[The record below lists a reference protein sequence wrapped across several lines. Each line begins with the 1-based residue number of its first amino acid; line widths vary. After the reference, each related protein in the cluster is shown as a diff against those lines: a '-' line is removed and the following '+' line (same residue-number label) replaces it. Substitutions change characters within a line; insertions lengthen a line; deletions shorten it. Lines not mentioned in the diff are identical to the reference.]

1 MKKLV
6 CLLLACLL
14 LLGST
19 ALAEYNTLQW
29 PLVKEGEKASISVVV
44 LRNDANQTIDVNEK
58 WFWKYLEKY
67 SGIDFEITEILQSAK
82 DEKMNLM
89 FAMAELPDIL
99 MGLNLTTEQLV
110 TYGVVDKM
118 LLDMS
123 PYITEDIMPNLSA
136 WMEAYPISRSYV
148 TTPDGAIYSLPCYSV
163 VEYTVGNGSAVAVNK
178 EAVEAIG
185 KQLPRT
191 LDELNDVLYAL
202 KAAYPDSTPLAG
214 GKAASD
220 PRGYILN
227 AMGYLLKGGD
237 GSGDGW
243 GIAIKNGEP
252 VIPAYT
258 PDFKEFLKQL
268 NQYYND
274 GIIRED
280 FFTADN
286 TSVNAQ
292 MQEHKNFVFTG
303 YPYTALPE
311 YADFSQWCAAYPLT
325 SALNETAQWQAP
337 NPFLVGGVAVSAK
350 AKSPELICRF
360 LDFFYSDMGMMSLWE
375 GPMNGSEEAMGLTGG
390 WHFKE
395 GAVNRSFVDV
405 ENGLYATGTAY
416 VYNVSGGMPLSFGNR
431 SHSLGREKEGLYV
444 VGNVLASLWG
454 LKVDNEI
461 VWDMNSGDANYRS
474 TYQTNL
480 EPYETAGFPA
490 ITYFTEEETLAMN
503 DLAVILQPYIET
515 EVAKFIAG
523 KRSLDEFDAFQN
535 ELKGMGAGDYLAY
548 YQKAYENYLATK

>member
-191 LDELNDVLYAL
+191 LDELNEVLYAL

-214 GKAASD
+214 GKEASD

-258 PDFKEFLKQL
+258 PDFKEFLKQ
-268 NQYYND
+268 
-274 GIIRED
+274 
-280 FFTADN
+280 
-286 TSVNAQ
+286 
-292 MQEHKNFVFTG
+292 
-303 YPYTALPE
+303 
-311 YADFSQWCAAYPLT
+311 
-325 SALNETAQWQAP
+325 
-337 NPFLVGGVAVSAK
+337 
-350 AKSPELICRF
+350 
-360 LDFFYSDMGMMSLWE
+360 
-375 GPMNGSEEAMGLTGG
+375 
-390 WHFKE
+390 
-395 GAVNRSFVDV
+395 
-405 ENGLYATGTAY
+405 
-416 VYNVSGGMPLSFGNR
+416 
-431 SHSLGREKEGLYV
+431 
-444 VGNVLASLWG
+444 
-454 LKVDNEI
+454 
-461 VWDMNSGDANYRS
+461 
-474 TYQTNL
+474 
-480 EPYETAGFPA
+480 
-490 ITYFTEEETLAMN
+490 
-503 DLAVILQPYIET
+503 
-515 EVAKFIAG
+515 
-523 KRSLDEFDAFQN
+523 
-535 ELKGMGAGDYLAY
+535 
-548 YQKAYENYLATK
+548 